1 MPTSAPIDASERNVS
16 NEMESTQQRLLK
28 GLLAGL
34 IAGIVATA
42 AKTLAERFYPPRTHG
57 EPEPPDVLA
66 EKIAGHHLDDGT
78 KAVASEAIHW
88 GFGALTGAA
97 YGALAEFYPIATAK
111 EGASFGMALMTL
123 THENALPAMG
133 LAAEPEDQTLREKG
147 SEAATHILYGVV
159 TEKVRGFVR
168 KML

>member
-1 MPTSAPIDASERNVS
+1 MPTGARGNASQHDVS
-16 NEMESTQQRLLK
+16 NKMESTQQRLLK

-34 IAGIVATA
+34 VAGLVATA

-66 EKIAGHHLDDGT
+66 EKIAGHHLDAGT

-97 YGALAEFYPIATAK
+97 YGALAEFYPAATDK

-123 THENALPAMG
+123 THEKALPAMG
-133 LAAEPEDQTLREKG
+133 LSAEPGEQTFREQT
-147 SEAATHILYGVV
+147 SEAATHVLYGVV